1 MTNYR
6 FSDRSFARFF
16 VFAPLPAVV
25 SMLML
30 AGLVTSVQAQGLK
43 PSSQLRL
50 PVPAARASGPANMPA
65 STTANATASQRQAD
79 FIVAVVNSE
88 PITNSEVRT
97 RLLRTEQQLSQQ
109 GAPMPPRSE
118 LTRQVLERLITDK
131 AQLQLAKE
139 SGVRADDNAVEGAV
153 QTVARQNQITVEEL
167 RRRLRADG
175 IAFSQFQSDLRN
187 ELLVTRLRQRE
198 VEPKVNVT
206 ELEIDQFLREQDG
219 GAGAASLELNLAQI
233 LVAVAEKASAE
244 QVAALQAR
252 AQQVA
257 ERARAGTDF
266 TALVNEFSAP
276 TARADGGQMGLRTA
290 ERYPPLFV
298 EAIRNLR
305 TGDIAGPLR
314 SDAGFHVLKVI
325 EKKQAGLST
334 AAIPQTRARHIL
346 LQVTPQQSE
355 AVAVEKL
362 AAFKRRLQ
370 AGQADFA
377 ALARENSTDGSAKQ
391 GGDLGWT
398 NPGMF
403 VPEFE
408 KTMNGLALTE
418 VSEPLVSRFGVHL
431 IQVTERR
438 EARMTPR
445 EQRDA
450 ARNVLRE
457 KKMEEAYLTWVQ
469 DVRGRAYVEYR
480 DAPQ

>member
-6 FSDRSFARFF
+6 ISVPPYRSAALA
-16 VFAPLPAVV
+16 VSILIGLVGLAAPLSA
-25 SMLML
+25 
-30 AGLVTSVQAQGLK
+30 VQAQGLK
-43 PSSQLRL
+43 LSTQLQLPDPATRSSA
-50 PVPAARASGPANMPA
+50 PASGTSN
-65 STTANATASQRQAD
+65 QRQAD

-88 PITNSEVRT
+88 PITNSEVRL
-97 RLLRTEQQLSQQ
+97 RLLRAEQQLSQQ

-139 SGVRADDNAVEGAV
+139 SGVRADDSAVEGAV

-175 IAFSQFQSDLRN
+175 IAYSQFQSDLRD
-187 ELLVTRLRQRE
+187 ELLVSRLRQRE
-198 VEPKVNVT
+198 VEPKVTIT
-206 ELEIDQFLREQDG
+206 EQEIDQFLRDQDGKG
-219 GAGAASLELNLAQI
+219 GAGAAGALEINLAQV
-233 LVAVAEKASAE
+233 LVVVPESASAD

-266 TALVNEFSAP
+266 ATLVNEFSAP
-276 TARADGGQMGLRTA
+276 SARADGGQMGLRSA
-290 ERYPPLFV
+290 DRYPPLFV
-298 EAIRNLR
+298 EATGNLR
-305 TGDIAGPLR
+305 AGGIAGPIR
-314 SDAGFHVLKVI
+314 SGAGFHVLKVI
-325 EKKQAGLST
+325 EKKQAGMP
-334 AAIPQTRARHIL
+334 AATIPQTRARHIL
-346 LQVTPQQSE
+346 LQVTPQQNE
-355 AVAVEKL
+355 AAAVEKL
-362 AAFKRRLQ
+362 AAFKRRVQ

-377 ALARENSTDGSAKQ
+377 ALARENSSDGSARQ

-408 KTMNGLALTE
+408 KTMNSLAVGE
-418 VSEPLVSRFGVHL
+418 VSAPLVSRFGVHL

-438 EARMTPR
+438 EAQLTAR

-457 KKMEEAYLTWVQ
+457 KKVEEAYLTWVQ
-469 DVRGRAYVEYR
+469 EVRGKAYVEYR
-480 DAPQ
+480 EAPQ

>member
-1 MTNYR
+1 MINYR
-6 FSDRSFARFF
+6 FSAVPHPSAALALS
-16 VFAPLPAVV
+16 VLIGLAAWTAPLAT
-25 SMLML
+25 
-30 AGLVTSVQAQGLK
+30 AQAQGLK

-50 PVPAARASGPANMPA
+50 PSPPAASSLPAGSASI
-65 STTANATASQRQAD
+65 QRQAD

-88 PITNSEVRT
+88 PITNNEVRL
-97 RLLRTEQQLSQQ
+97 RLLRAEQQLSQQ
-109 GAPMPPRSE
+109 GAPLPPRSE

-139 SGVRADDNAVEGAV
+139 TGVRADDNAVEGAV
-153 QTVARQNQITVEEL
+153 QTVARQNQISVEEL

-175 IAFSQFQSDLRN
+175 IAYSQFQSDLRD
-187 ELLVTRLRQRE
+187 ELLVSRLRQRE

-206 ELEIDQFLREQDG
+206 EFEIDQFLREQDG
-219 GAGAASLELNLAQI
+219 KGAAGSLELNLAQV
-233 LVAVAEKASAE
+233 LVAVPENASAD
-244 QVAALQAR
+244 QVAASQAR

-266 TALVNEFSAP
+266 ATLVNEFSAP
-276 TARADGGQMGLRTA
+276 SARADGGQMGLRSA

-298 EAIRNLR
+298 EATNSLR
-305 TGDIAGPLR
+305 AGGIAGPVR
-314 SDAGFHVLKVI
+314 SGAGFHVLKVI
-325 EKKQAGLST
+325 EKKQAGMP
-334 AAIPQTRARHIL
+334 AATIAQTRARHIL

-355 AVAVEKL
+355 AAAVDKL
-362 AAFKRRLQ
+362 AAFKRRIQ

-377 ALARENSTDGSAKQ
+377 ALARENSTDGSARQ
-391 GGDLGWT
+391 GGDLGWA

-408 KTMNGLALTE
+408 KTMNSLSVNE

-438 EARMTPR
+438 EAKLTLR

-457 KKMEEAYLTWVQ
+457 KKMDEAYLTWVQ
-469 DVRGRAYVEYR
+469 DVRGKAYVEYR
-480 DAPQ
+480 DPPQ

>member
-1 MTNYR
+1 MTNFR
-6 FSDRSFARFF
+6 FT
-16 VFAPLPAVV
+16 VLPHLPAVV
-25 SMLML
+25 AISMV
-30 AGLVTSVQAQGLK
+30 AGLMAPLSAVQAQGLK
-43 PSSQLRL
+43 PSRQLSL
-50 PVPAARASGPANMPA
+50 PLPAARASTPAG
-65 STTANATASQRQAD
+65 ATSSQRQAD

-88 PITNSEVRT
+88 PITNNEVRL
-97 RLLRTEQQLSQQ
+97 RLLRAEQQLSQQ

-118 LTRQVLERLITDK
+118 LARQVLERLITDK

-139 SGVRADDNAVEGAV
+139 TGVRADDSAVEGAV
-153 QTVARQNQITVEEL
+153 QTVARQNQISVEEL

-175 IAFSQFQSDLRN
+175 IAYSQFQSDLRD
-187 ELLVTRLRQRE
+187 ELLVSRLRQRE
-198 VEPKVNVT
+198 VESKVNVT
-206 ELEIDQFLREQDG
+206 EQEIDQFLREQQG
-219 GAGAASLELNLAQI
+219 GKGGAASLEINLAQI
-233 LVAVAEKASAE
+233 LVAVPENASAD

-266 TALVNEFSAP
+266 ATLVKEFSAP
-276 TARADGGQMGLRTA
+276 AASADGGQMGLRA
-290 ERYPPLFV
+290 ADRYPPLFV
-298 EAIRNLR
+298 EATGSLR
-305 TGDIAGPLR
+305 AGGIAGPLR
-314 SDAGFHVLKVI
+314 SGAGFHVLKVI
-325 EKKQAGLST
+325 EKKQAGMP
-334 AAIPQTRARHIL
+334 AATIPQTRARHIL

-355 AVAVEKL
+355 AAAVEKL

-408 KTMNGLALTE
+408 KTMNGLAINE

-438 EARMTPR
+438 ESQLTAR

-457 KKMEEAYLTWVQ
+457 KKTEEAYLTWVQ

-480 DAPQ
+480 EAPQ

>member
-6 FSDRSFARFF
+6 FSAPSFRPAALAFSLLMG
-16 VFAPLPAVV
+16 AIGLMTPLSA
-25 SMLML
+25 
-30 AGLVTSVQAQGLK
+30 VQAQGLK
-43 PSSQLRL
+43 PSTQLRL
-50 PVPAARASGPANMPA
+50 PVPAASSGAAATPA
-65 STTANATASQRQAD
+65 STRRQAD

-88 PITNSEVRT
+88 PITNNEVRL
-97 RLLRTEQQLSQQ
+97 RLLRAEQQLSQQ
-109 GAPMPPRSE
+109 GAPLPPRNE
-118 LTRQVLERLITDK
+118 LARQVLERLINDK

-175 IAFSQFQSDLRN
+175 IPYNQFQSDLRD
-187 ELLVTRLRQRE
+187 ELIVSRLRQRE
-198 VEPKVNVT
+198 VEPRVNVS

-219 GAGAASLELNLAQI
+219 KGGTGSLELNLAQV
-233 LVAVAEKASAE
+233 LVAVPENASAD
-244 QVAALQAR
+244 QVASLQAR

-266 TALVNEFSAP
+266 ATLVNEFSAP
-276 TARADGGQMGLRTA
+276 SARADGGQMGLRSA
-290 ERYPPLFV
+290 DRYPPLFV
-298 EAIRNLR
+298 ESTRSLR
-305 TGDIAGPLR
+305 TGGIAGPVR
-314 SDAGFHVLKVI
+314 SGAGFHVLKVI
-325 EKKQAGLST
+325 EKKQAGMP
-334 AAIPQTRARHIL
+334 AATIPQTRARHIL

-355 AVAVEKL
+355 AAAVEKL
-362 AAFKRRLQ
+362 AAFKRRIQ

-377 ALARENSTDGSAKQ
+377 ALARENSTDGSARQ

-408 KTMNGLALTE
+408 KTMNSLAVNE
-418 VSEPLVSRFGVHL
+418 VSDPVVSRFGVHL

-438 EARMTPR
+438 EAQLTAR

-469 DVRGRAYVEYR
+469 EVRGKAYVEYR
-480 DAPQ
+480 EAPQ

>member
-1 MTNYR
+1 MTNHR
-6 FSDRSFARFF
+6 FSDCVFARFF
-16 VFAPLPAVV
+16 VSAPLSAV
-25 SMLML
+25 LFIWML
-30 AGLVTSVQAQGLK
+30 AGLVASVQAQGLK
-43 PSSQLRL
+43 STNKLRM
-50 PVPAARASGPANMPA
+50 PVPAARASGPATS
-65 STTANATASQRQAD
+65 STTATATQRQAD

-88 PITNSEVRT
+88 PITNSEVRS
-97 RLLRTEQQLSQQ
+97 RLLRAEQQLSQQ

-118 LTRQVLERLITDK
+118 LTRQVLERLITDR

-139 SGVRADDNAVEGAV
+139 TGVRADDNAVEGAV

-175 IAFSQFQSDLRN
+175 IAYSQFQSDLRD
-187 ELLVTRLRQRE
+187 ELLVSRLRQRE

-206 ELEIDQFLREQDG
+206 EQEIDQFLREQDG
-219 GAGAASLELNLAQI
+219 GAGAASLEINLAQV
-233 LVAVAEKASAE
+233 LLAVAENASAE

-257 ERARAGTDF
+257 DRARAGTDF

-276 TARADGGQMGLRTA
+276 SARADGGQMGLRSA

-298 EAIRNLR
+298 EAVRNLR
-305 TGDIAGPLR
+305 TGGIAGPLR
-314 SDAGFHVLKVI
+314 SGAGFHVLKVI
-325 EKKQAGLST
+325 DKKQAGLST

-408 KTMNGLALTE
+408 KTMNGLAINE

-457 KKMEEAYLTWVQ
+457 KKTEEAYLTWVQ

-480 DAPQ
+480 EAPQ

>member
-1 MTNYR
+1 M
-6 FSDRSFARFF
+6 AM
-16 VFAPLPAVV
+16 LVV
-25 SMLML
+25 LV
-30 AGLVTSVQAQGLK
+30 GLVGLMAPRSAVQAQGLK

-50 PVPAARASGPANMPA
+50 PVPAASSSAPS
-65 STTANATASQRQAD
+65 STVSSQRPAD

-88 PITNSEVRT
+88 PITNNEVR
-97 RLLRTEQQLSQQ
+97 LRMLRAEQQLSQQ

-118 LTRQVLERLITDK
+118 LARQVLERLITDK

-139 SGVRADDNAVEGAV
+139 TGVRADDSAVEGAV
-153 QTVARQNQITVEEL
+153 QTVARQNQISLEEL

-175 IAFSQFQSDLRN
+175 IAYSQFQSDLRD
-187 ELLVTRLRQRE
+187 ELLVSRLRQRE
-198 VEPKVNVT
+198 VEPKVNIT
-206 ELEIDQFLREQDG
+206 EQEIDQFLRDQDGKG
-219 GAGAASLELNLAQI
+219 GAGALELNLAQV
-233 LVAVAEKASAE
+233 LVAVPENAGAE

-257 ERARAGTDF
+257 ERARTGADF
-266 TALVNEFSAP
+266 TALVNEFSAAS
-276 TARADGGQMGLRTA
+276 ARADGGQMGLRSA
-290 ERYPPLFV
+290 DRYPPLFV
-298 EAIRNLR
+298 EA
-305 TGDIAGPLR
+305 TGNVRAGGIAGPVR
-314 SDAGFHVLKVI
+314 SGAGFHVLKVI
-325 EKKQAGLST
+325 EKKQAGMP
-334 AAIPQTRARHIL
+334 AATIPQTRARHIL

-355 AVAVEKL
+355 AAAVEKL

-377 ALARENSTDGSAKQ
+377 ALARENSTDGSARQ

-408 KTMNGLALTE
+408 KTMNGLAVGE
-418 VSEPLVSRFGVHL
+418 VSAPLVSRFGVHL

-438 EARMTPR
+438 EAQLTSR

-480 DAPQ
+480 ENPQ

>member
-1 MTNYR
+1 MTNFR
-6 FSDRSFARFF
+6 FT
-16 VFAPLPAVV
+16 VLPHLPAVV
-25 SMLML
+25 AISMV
-30 AGLVTSVQAQGLK
+30 AGLMAPLSAVQAQGLK
-43 PSSQLRL
+43 PSRQLSL
-50 PVPAARASGPANMPA
+50 PLPAARASTPAG
-65 STTANATASQRQAD
+65 ATSNQRQAD

-88 PITNSEVRT
+88 PITNNEVRL
-97 RLLRTEQQLSQQ
+97 RLLRAEQQLSQQ

-118 LTRQVLERLITDK
+118 LARQVLERLITDK

-139 SGVRADDNAVEGAV
+139 TGVRADDSAVEGAV
-153 QTVARQNQITVEEL
+153 QTVARQNQISVEEL

-175 IAFSQFQSDLRN
+175 IAYSQFQSDLRD
-187 ELLVTRLRQRE
+187 ELLVSRLRQRE
-198 VEPKVNVT
+198 VESKVNVT
-206 ELEIDQFLREQDG
+206 EQEIDQFLREQQDG
-219 GAGAASLELNLAQI
+219 KGGAASLEINLAQV
-233 LVAVAEKASAE
+233 LVAVPENASAD

-252 AQQVA
+252 AQLVA

-266 TALVNEFSAP
+266 ATLVNEFSAP
-276 TARADGGQMGLRTA
+276 AARADGGQMGLRA
-290 ERYPPLFV
+290 ADRYPPLFA
-298 EAIRNLR
+298 EATSSLR
-305 TGDIAGPLR
+305 AGGIAGPLR
-314 SDAGFHVLKVI
+314 SGAGFHVLKVI
-325 EKKQAGLST
+325 EKKQAGMP
-334 AAIPQTRARHIL
+334 AATIPQTRARHIL

-355 AVAVEKL
+355 AAAVEKL

-377 ALARENSTDGSAKQ
+377 ALARENSTDGSARQ

-408 KTMNGLALTE
+408 KTMNGLAINE

-438 EARMTPR
+438 ESQLTAR

-480 DAPQ
+480 EAPQ

>member
-1 MTNYR
+1 MTNTR
-6 FSDRSFARFF
+6 FSDRVFSRLF
-16 VFAPLPAVV
+16 VSAPLTAVV
-25 SMLML
+25 FMGLL
-30 AGLVTSVQAQGLK
+30 VGLVPSVQAQGLK
-43 PSSQLRL
+43 STNQLRM
-50 PVPAARASGPANMPA
+50 PSPAARASGPASPSA
-65 STTANATASQRQAD
+65 TANATATATQRQAD

-88 PITNSEVRT
+88 PITNSEVRS
-97 RLLRTEQQLSQQ
+97 RLLRAEQQLSQQ
-109 GAPMPPRSE
+109 GAPMPPRPE

-139 SGVRADDNAVEGAV
+139 TGVRADDSAVEGAV

-167 RRRLRADG
+167 RRRLLADG
-175 IAFSQFQSDLRN
+175 IAYSQFQSDLRD
-187 ELLVTRLRQRE
+187 ELLVSRLRQRE
-198 VEPKVNVT
+198 VEPKVTVT
-206 ELEIDQFLREQDG
+206 EQEIDQFLREQDG
-219 GAGAASLELNLAQI
+219 GAGAASLELNLAQV
-233 LVAVAEKASAE
+233 LVAVAENASAD

-276 TARADGGQMGLRTA
+276 SARADDGQMGLRSA

-298 EAIRNLR
+298 EATSNLR
-305 TGDIAGPLR
+305 TGGIAGPLR
-314 SDAGFHVLKVI
+314 SGAGFHVLKVI

-334 AAIPQTRARHIL
+334 AAIAQTRARHIL

-355 AVAVEKL
+355 AAAVEKL

-377 ALARENSTDGSAKQ
+377 ALARENSSDGSAKQ

-408 KTMNGLALTE
+408 KTMNSLAINE

-438 EARMTPR
+438 EARMTLR

-450 ARNVLRE
+450 ARSVLRE
-457 KKMEEAYLTWVQ
+457 KKMEEAYVTWLQ

>member
-6 FSDRSFARFF
+6 FF
-16 VFAPLPAVV
+16 VFPQVPAVPVVFAV
-25 SMLML
+25 SMLAALM
-30 AGLVTSVQAQGLK
+30 GLTAPLSSVQAQGLK
-43 PSSQLRL
+43 SSSQLRL
-50 PVPAARASGPANMPA
+50 PLPAARDSA
-65 STTANATASQRQAD
+65 STSAPANATANQRQAD

-97 RLLRTEQQLSQQ
+97 RLLRAEQQLSQQ

-175 IAFSQFQSDLRN
+175 IAYSQFQSDLRD
-187 ELLVTRLRQRE
+187 ELLVSRLRQRE
-198 VEPKVNVT
+198 VEPKVNIT
-206 ELEIDQFLREQDG
+206 EQEIDQFLRDQDG
-219 GAGAASLELNLAQI
+219 SAGTASLELNLAQV
-233 LVAVAEKASAE
+233 LVAVAENASAE
-244 QVAALQAR
+244 QVAALQAK

-257 ERARAGTDF
+257 ERARAGVEF
-266 TALVNEFSAP
+266 AALVDEFSAS
-276 TARADGGQMGLRTA
+276 ARADGGQMGLRSA
-290 ERYPPLFV
+290 DRYPPLFV
-298 EAIRNLR
+298 EATRNLR
-305 TGDIAGPLR
+305 TGGIAGPLR
-314 SDAGFHVLKVI
+314 SGAGFHVLKVI
-325 EKKQAGLST
+325 EKKQAGMST
-334 AAIPQTRARHIL
+334 AAIAQTRARHIL

-355 AVAVEKL
+355 AAAVEKL
-362 AAFKRRLQ
+362 TAFKRRLQ
-370 AGQADFA
+370 TGQADFA

-398 NPGMF
+398 NPGQF

-408 KTMNGLALTE
+408 KSMNGLAINE

-450 ARNVLRE
+450 ARGVLRE
-457 KKMEEAYLTWVQ
+457 KKMEEAYLIWAQ

-480 DAPQ
+480 EAPQ

>member
-6 FSDRSFARFF
+6 FF
-16 VFAPLPAVV
+16 VFAHRPAVLAV
-25 SMLML
+25 SVLMGVMAPL
-30 AGLVTSVQAQGLK
+30 QAQGLK
-43 PSSQLRL
+43 PSSQLRM
-50 PVPAARASGPANMPA
+50 PIPAASSSAPA
-65 STTANATASQRQAD
+65 STASIQRQAD

-88 PITNSEVRT
+88 PITNNEVRL
-97 RLLRTEQQLSQQ
+97 RLLRAEQQLAQQ

-118 LTRQVLERLITDK
+118 LARQVLERLITDK

-139 SGVRADDNAVEGAV
+139 TGVRADDNAVEGAV

-175 IAFSQFQSDLRN
+175 IAYSQFQSDLRD
-187 ELLVTRLRQRE
+187 ELLVSRLRQRE
-198 VEPKVNVT
+198 VEPKVNVS

-219 GAGAASLELNLAQI
+219 KGTSGAAGALEINLAQV
-233 LVAVAEKASAE
+233 LVAVPENASAE
-244 QVAALQAR
+244 QVAAFQAR

-266 TALVNEFSAP
+266 ATLVNEFSAP
-276 TARADGGQMGLRTA
+276 SARADGGQMGLRSA
-290 ERYPPLFV
+290 DRYPPLFV
-298 EAIRNLR
+298 EATNSLR
-305 TGDIAGPLR
+305 TGGIAGPVR
-314 SDAGFHVLKVI
+314 SGAGFHVLKVI
-325 EKKQAGLST
+325 EKKQAGMP
-334 AAIPQTRARHIL
+334 AATIPQTRARHIL
-346 LQVTPQQSE
+346 LQVTPQQNE
-355 AVAVEKL
+355 AAAVEKL
-362 AAFKRRLQ
+362 AAFKRRIQ

-377 ALARENSTDGSAKQ
+377 ALARENSTDGSARQ

-408 KTMNGLALTE
+408 KTMNSLAAGE
-418 VSEPLVSRFGVHL
+418 VSDPLVSRFGVHL

-438 EARMTPR
+438 EAQLTPR

-469 DVRGRAYVEYR
+469 DVRGKAYVEYR
-480 DAPQ
+480 EPPQ

>member
-6 FSDRSFARFF
+6 FPVLAHRPVLLALS
-16 VFAPLPAVV
+16 VLMGLMTPLAT
-25 SMLML
+25 L
-30 AGLVTSVQAQGLK
+30 QAQGLK
-43 PSSQLRL
+43 PSNQLRM
-50 PVPAARASGPANMPA
+50 PIPAARSSAPA
-65 STTANATASQRQAD
+65 STASTQRQAD

-88 PITNSEVRT
+88 PITNNEVRL
-97 RLLRTEQQLSQQ
+97 RLLRAEQQLSQQ

-118 LTRQVLERLITDK
+118 LARQVLERLITDK

-139 SGVRADDNAVEGAV
+139 TGVRADDNAVEGAV
-153 QTVARQNQITVEEL
+153 QTVARQNQISVEEL

-175 IAFSQFQSDLRN
+175 IPYSQFQSDLRD
-187 ELLVTRLRQRE
+187 ELLVSRLRQRE
-198 VEPKVNVT
+198 VEPKVNVS

-219 GAGAASLELNLAQI
+219 KGANGPAGALELNLAQV
-233 LVAVAEKASAE
+233 LVAVPENASAD
-244 QVAALQAR
+244 QVAAFQAR

-257 ERARAGTDF
+257 DRARAGTDF
-266 TALVNEFSAP
+266 ATLVNEFSAP
-276 TARADGGQMGLRTA
+276 SARADGGQMGLRSA
-290 ERYPPLFV
+290 DRYPSLFV
-298 EAIRNLR
+298 EATNNLR
-305 TGDIAGPLR
+305 TGGIAGPVR
-314 SDAGFHVLKVI
+314 SGAGFHVLKVI
-325 EKKQAGLST
+325 EKKQAGMP
-334 AAIPQTRARHIL
+334 AATIPQTRARHIL

-355 AVAVEKL
+355 AAAVEKL
-362 AAFKRRLQ
+362 AAFKRRVQ

-377 ALARENSTDGSAKQ
+377 ALARENSTDGSARQ

-408 KTMNGLALTE
+408 KTMNSLAVNE
-418 VSEPLVSRFGVHL
+418 VSEPVVSRFGVHL

-438 EARMTPR
+438 EAQLTPR

-469 DVRGRAYVEYR
+469 DVRGKAYVEYR
-480 DAPQ
+480 EAPQ